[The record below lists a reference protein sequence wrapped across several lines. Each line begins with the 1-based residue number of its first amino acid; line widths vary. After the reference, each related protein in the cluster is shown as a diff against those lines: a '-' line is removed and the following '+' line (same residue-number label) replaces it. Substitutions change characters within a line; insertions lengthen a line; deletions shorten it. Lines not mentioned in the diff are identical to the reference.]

1 MHEAADGGLARVRLP
16 GGVLSAEQLRVLAAA
31 AVGLGDGHLE
41 LTSRANVQIRALR
54 PGAPVELSDRLYS
67 AGLLPSISHER
78 VRNVLASPLSGLD
91 QYSRYDVLPVAGELD
106 RLLCA
111 RPGLAGL
118 PGRFLFALDDGRG
131 DLASAKAD
139 VGLRM
144 VDGERGELL
153 LAGVATGV
161 LVAVER
167 AAEVMVAAAEA
178 FLAERAEQQS
188 EAWRL
193 VELTEG
199 PQRVLARLGLEVS
212 AKGTP
217 VPVIQATASPGE
229 RGLAVAGRFTDLV
242 GAQVLVVAVPLG
254 VLEAEQAVV
263 LAEVAEQADALDGQ
277 RPVLRLTPWR
287 SFVVAGVKGAEG
299 AVRRLEAAGLVL
311 EPSSPWNGVTS
322 CAGRPGCAKALADVR
337 GDARRV
343 VPGWPAPP
351 PAESAAARAESAAAP
366 AKSAAAPSE
375 PAALPAGSGAV
386 PAGSGAAPAD
396 SAAVPAGSGAIP
408 TGSGAVPAGRGAG
421 RRVHW
426 SGCERRCGRPG
437 GGFVDVLALAGGGY
451 SVDGV
456 AMEVD
461 EVRAQ

>member
-31 AVGLGDGHLE
+31 AVELGDGHLE

-54 PGAPVELSDRLYS
+54 PGAPVELSDRLYA

-78 VRNVLASPLSGLD
+78 VRNILASPLSGLD

-167 AAEVMVAAAEA
+167 AAEVMVAAADA

-193 VELTEG
+193 AELTDG

-212 AKGTP
+212 ANGTP
-217 VPVIQATASPGE
+217 VPVVQAIAGPGE
-229 RGLAVAGRFTDLV
+229 RGRGLAVAGRFTDLV
-242 GAQVLVVAVPLG
+242 GAEVLVVAVPLG

-277 RPVLRLTPWR
+277 RPVLRVTPWR
-287 SFVVAGVKGAEG
+287 SVVVAGVKGAED

-343 VPGWPAPP
+343 VPGWPTPP
-351 PAESAAARAESAAAP
+351 PAESAAAPAGSAAVPAESAAAP
-366 AKSAAAPSE
+366 AESAAVRAESAGAPAESAAAPSE

-386 PAGSGAAPAD
+386 PAGS
-396 SAAVPAGSGAIP
+396 
-408 TGSGAVPAGRGAG
+408 GRGAG

-456 AMEVD
+456 ATEVD

>member
-1 MHEAADGGLARVRLP
+1 MLAVHEAADGGLARVRLP
-16 GGVLSAEQLRVLAAA
+16 GGVLSAEQLRLLAAA
-31 AVGLGDGHLE
+31 AVELGDGHLE
-41 LTSRANVQIRALR
+41 LTSRANVQIRALQ
-54 PGAPVELSDRLYS
+54 PGAPVELSDRLYA

-91 QYSRYDVLPVAGELD
+91 QHSRYDVLPVAGEVD

-161 LVAVER
+161 LVAVEQ

-193 VELTEG
+193 AELTAG
-199 PQRVLARLGLEVS
+199 PKRVLARLRL
-212 AKGTP
+212 
-217 VPVIQATASPGE
+217 GE
-229 RGLAVAGRFTDLV
+229 QPTGRLGEQTGRGLAAGRLTDLV
-242 GAQVLVVAVPLG
+242 GAEVLVVTVPLG
-254 VLEAEQAVV
+254 VLDAEQAAV
-263 LAEVAEQADALDGQ
+263 LAEVAEQADTQQ
-277 RPVLRLTPWR
+277 RPVLRVTPWR
-287 SFVVAGVKGAEG
+287 SVVVAGVVEG
-299 AVRRLEAAGLVL
+299 AVRRLEAVGLVL

-343 VPGWPAPP
+343 VPGW
-351 PAESAAARAESAAAP
+351 SAAS
-366 AKSAAAPSE
+366 
-375 PAALPAGSGAV
+375 
-386 PAGSGAAPAD
+386 
-396 SAAVPAGSGAIP
+396 
-408 TGSGAVPAGRGAG
+408 G

-426 SGCERRCGRPG
+426 AGCERRCGRPG
-437 GGFVDVLALAGGGY
+437 GEFVDVLALAGGGY

-456 AMEVD
+456 VMEVD